1 MGILKRKA
9 GPRLLPVAK
18 PGDCCF
24 KWSNCHQKSF
34 SAISAGR
41 SRLAWDSPLRLG
53 GVAPRIV
60 ESGPECSWSESHKS
74 LSPMQ
79 WVSCACSRLTV
90 WLQGLKVRDLSSTP
104 VSRAILETSCSGMRL
119 QIWRRMLNRHRVGLI
134 VFFVF
139 HPCRVAGSKRQAN
152 TFLIFCGMAVIF
164 VYKLSDS
171 QSAIGRFLPSGIDPN
186 SATGP

>member
-24 KWSNCHQKSF
+24 KWSNCHQNSF
-34 SAISAGR
+34 SALSAGR
-41 SRLAWDSPLRLG
+41 SRLAWDNPLRLG

-79 WVSCACSRLTV
+79 WVSCASIRLTV
-90 WLQGLKVRDLSSTP
+90 WLQGLKVRALSSTP
-104 VSRAILETSCSGMRL
+104 VSRAILETSCSGIRL
-119 QIWRRMLNRHRVGLI
+119 QIWRKTLNRLRVGLMI
-134 VFFVF
+134 FWFFIPAVWQVQNVKPTLF
-139 HPCRVAGSKRQAN
+139 
-152 TFLIFCGMAVIF
+152 FIFCGMAVVIF
-164 VYKLSDS
+164 HWFGSRDS
-171 QSAIGRFLPSGIDPN
+171 ETAKQPTPKNGTFRFN
-186 SATGP
+186 SF